1 MERARDALNRFFNLY
16 NLQAGRDWADFFS
29 GWIKL
34 VGEDL
39 ASHTR
44 VFDVKNGAL
53 IVEVDHPGWMQL
65 LQLRRQSVLAEV
77 GRRYP
82 QLGIR
87 SMQMRLVREPIRT
100 NSQPVEP
107 VRPAVQAGPSRPTPP
122 PAAGNEAVPP
132 DETVRSR
139 DPELKELLDRLEK
152 AVDKRKRELT

>member
-16 NLQAGRDWADFFS
+16 NLQAGRDWSEFFS
-29 GWIKL
+29 GWVKL

-100 NSQPVEP
+100 TSQPAEAA
-107 VRPAVQAGPSRPTPP
+107 RPAAQAASSPP
-122 PAAGNEAVPP
+122 PATPSAGSEALPP
-132 DETVRSR
+132 VETTGSG
-139 DPELKELLDRLEK
+139 DTELKDLLDRLEK
-152 AVDKRKRELT
+152 AVDKRRRELT